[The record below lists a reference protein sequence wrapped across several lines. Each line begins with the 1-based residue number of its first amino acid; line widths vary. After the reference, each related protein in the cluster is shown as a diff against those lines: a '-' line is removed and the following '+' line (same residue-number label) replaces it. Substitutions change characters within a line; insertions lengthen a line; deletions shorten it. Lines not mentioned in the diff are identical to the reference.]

1 MKHTTFAVLLAV
13 SIGCGDDNDEP
24 GIVGDWVSPSDGPY
38 DCAYGMTFESDGTYV
53 EGTVCTLEGGDLG
66 VEAYSGTY
74 TTSGDELT
82 LTQTHGTCPE
92 AEAGAERL
100 AYELDGDKLRVGSA
114 AGTVV
119 LERAEGGD
127 VTGQATYGCY
137 AQDGSFT
144 PRPIAEL

>member
-1 MKHTTFAVLLAV
+1 MRSAILVLLLVILA
-13 SIGCGDDNDEP
+13 GCGGDEGNEP
-24 GIVGDWVSPSDGPY
+24 SLVGDWVAPGDG
-38 DCAYGMTFESDGTYV
+38 CAYGMAFEDDGTYT
-53 EGTVCTLEGGDLG
+53 EGTVCELEGGGLG
-66 VEAYSGTY
+66 VEVYGGTY

-92 AEAGAERL
+92 AEPLTERL

-137 AQDGSFT
+137 AQDGAFT
-144 PRPIAEL
+144 PQPIAEL